1 MSNNAGNALPTEEN
15 LRMASSSLA
24 SGMPMSIAYRSPAS
38 DVSELNSNGTEKSI
52 DERVFSDFTIDGTAK
67 DFKQI
72 QLDENKLAAYEQ
84 KEKEKNDDIEGMV
97 REQAMAE
104 MKKMLSIGGY
114 EFSEAALD
122 DVVDGILDDP
132 DAFADKHDLSPE
144 EMDQVMILATLLEN
158 APDSD
163 AKKQILKD
171 WQKDQPD
178 IVRAV
183 VKEASEETL
192 KRELSNI
199 EANAQ
204 KNADALSDANTV
216 DEKKAVVET
225 DVWNVSTERAVAE
238 HAEVIAEVKDERLE
252 SESSRENSWD
262 IDAGGS
268 TSFAELQ
275 AGATTTTASISD
287 SFSNA
292 TSPSETSGVTVASN
306 DMKNAFGLG

>member
-1 MSNNAGNALPTEEN
+1 MSINVGNALPTEEN

-24 SGMPMSIAYRSPAS
+24 GGLMTQPVQFVTPVDDALDFDA
-38 DVSELNSNGTEKSI
+38 NGTKLTTSQDYFHKIYDIQMGEKGNLDVRDREQNDSI
-52 DERVFSDFTIDGTAK
+52 IAQEKEEKDK
-67 DFKQI
+67 DF
-72 QLDENKLAAYEQ
+72 
-84 KEKEKNDDIEGMV
+84 NDMLVD
-97 REQAMAE
+97 QAVAE

-122 DVVDGILDDP
+122 DVVDGILEDP
-132 DAFADKHDLSPE
+132 DVFADKHDLSAE
-144 EMDQVMILATLLEN
+144 EMDQVMILATLLQD

-163 AKKQILKD
+163 AKEQILKD

-183 VKEASEETL
+183 VKEASEKTL

-238 HAEVIAEVKDERLE
+238 HAEVIAEVKDER
-252 SESSRENSWD
+252 SELHEADKKLLVIR
-262 IDAGGS
+262 
-268 TSFAELQ
+268 
-275 AGATTTTASISD
+275 IS
-287 SFSNA
+287 
-292 TSPSETSGVTVASN
+292 
-306 DMKNAFGLG
+306 